1 MAARGCEARALRG
14 RANKMSET
22 FHTSEEIFQTHHA
35 LARDER
41 EWGPPLLR
49 LLGGSV
55 VAHVIMI
62 AALIYVPALRDAFMV
77 ANALAGFGFVSED
90 YEKTRVEYERA
101 TVINLAAQQLYYPAG
116 YLQDQTALPSPN
128 DPQFVASFKPP
139 PPIRRAATP
148 VPTPSPSPTA
158 SPSPAEAESAA
169 QTAEGE
175 KASASPSPAEPQSVE
190 EAEKLAKEAGA
201 EKFPVINTKP
211 FEDLLKQGKQ
221 LKDAGEIDL
230 TGTVEMT
237 VEADRQE
244 DGKLTNVK
252 VLPGATSSNP
262 KLVTLATDFISAI
275 SDSKILAALK
285 GTKHLVMNVKLDD
298 KQLDLRVASDMT
310 SADEAS
316 RMANGYGLLLYIG
329 RQAKKGKDEEK
340 IFESVKIAN
349 EASQIILTF
358 NMPRKDASELLSKLI
373 KKSETPAPTPVT

>member
-1 MAARGCEARALRG
+1 M
-14 RANKMSET
+14 
-22 FHTSEEIFQTHHA
+22 
-35 LARDER
+35 ARDEQ

-55 VAHVIMI
+55 IVHAVVL
-62 AALIYVPALRDAFMV
+62 AAVLYVPALRDAFMV

-116 YLQDQTALPSPN
+116 YLQDQTALPSPS
-128 DPQFVASFKPP
+128 DPQFVAAYNPP
-139 PPIRRAATP
+139 PVRRAATP
-148 VPTPSPSPTA
+148 APTPSPSPSPDV
-158 SPSPAEAESAA
+158 SPSPSDAE
-169 QTAEGE
+169 TVAEGE
-175 KASASPSPAEPQSVE
+175 KVGASASPSPEPQSVE
-190 EAEKLAKEAGA
+190 EAERLAKESGA

-221 LKDAGEIDL
+221 LKDTGEIDL
-230 TGTVEMT
+230 NGTLEMT

-244 DGKLTNVK
+244 DGKLDNVK

-262 KLVTLATDFISAI
+262 KLVGLASDFISAI

-285 GTKHLVMNVKLDD
+285 GTKRLVLHVKLDD
-298 KQLDLRVASDMT
+298 KQLDMRVASDMT

-316 RMANGYGLLLYIG
+316 RMANGYGLLLFIG
-329 RQAKKGKDEEK
+329 KQSKKGKDEEK

-358 NMPRKDASELLSKLI
+358 NMPRKDAGDLLSKLI
-373 KKSETPAPTPVT
+373 KKNETATPTPAT

>member
-1 MAARGCEARALRG
+1 
-14 RANKMSET
+14 MSEI
-22 FHTSEEIFQTHHA
+22 FHTHHEM
-35 LARDER
+35 ARDEQ

-55 VAHVIMI
+55 IVHVLMLGAI
-62 AALIYVPALRDAFMV
+62 LYVPALRDAFMV

-101 TVINLAAQQLYYPAG
+101 TIINLAAQQLYYPSG
-116 YLQDQTALPSPN
+116 YLQDQTALPPP
-128 DPQFVASFKPP
+128 DAPQFVATYNP
-139 PPIRRAATP
+139 PPIRRAVTP
-148 VPTPSPSPTA
+148 RPTPSPSPSV
-158 SPSPAEAESAA
+158 SPSPGDVA
-169 QTAEGE
+169 QNAEGE

-190 EAEKLAKEAGA
+190 EAEKLAKASGA

-211 FEDLLKQGKQ
+211 FEDLLKQGKVMR
-221 LKDAGEIDL
+221 DAGEIDL
-230 TGTVEMT
+230 EGTLEMT

-244 DGKLTNVK
+244 DGKLDNVK

-262 KLVTLATDFISAI
+262 KLVTLATDFVAAI

-285 GTKHLVMNVKLDD
+285 GTKRLVMKVKLDD

-310 SADEAS
+310 SSDEAS
-316 RMANGYGLLLYIG
+316 RMANGYGLLLFIG
-329 RQAKKGKDEEK
+329 KQSKKGKDEEK

-358 NMPRKDASELLSKLI
+358 TMPRKDAGDLLSKML
-373 KKSETPAPTPVT
+373 KKNETPAPTPAS

>member
-1 MAARGCEARALRG
+1 
-14 RANKMSET
+14 MSET
-22 FHTSEEIFQTHHA
+22 FRTDQEIFHTHREM
-35 LARDER
+35 ARDEH
-41 EWGPPLLR
+41 EWLPPLLR

-55 VAHVIMI
+55 VAHALMI
-62 AALIYVPALRDAFMV
+62 AALLYVPALRDAFMV

-116 YLQDQTALPSPN
+116 YLQDQTALPSPS
-128 DPQFVASFKPP
+128 DPQFVAAYTP

-148 VPTPSPSPTA
+148 VPSPSPSPAA
-158 SPSPAEAESAA
+158 SPSPAD
-169 QTAEGE
+169 AEGE
-175 KASASPSPAEPQSVE
+175 QASASPSPAEPQSVE
-190 EAEKLAKEAGA
+190 EAEKLAKESGA

-230 TGTVEMT
+230 EGTLEMT

-262 KLVTLATDFISAI
+262 KLVTLATDFVSAI
-275 SDSKILAALK
+275 SDSKVLAALK

-358 NMPRKDASELLSKLI
+358 NMPRKDAGDLLSKLI
-373 KKSETPAPTPVT
+373 KKNETPAPTPAT